1 MVGRWRM
8 LNIYETYQQILNNP
22 EFAKVFDNFS
32 DEQKTIMQEH
42 VKNFLLEL
50 DKKISNIPTSNK

>member
-1 MVGRWRM
+1 MI
-8 LNIYETYQQILNNP
+8 NIYETYQQILNNP

-32 DEQKTIMQEH
+32 DEQKTRMQEH